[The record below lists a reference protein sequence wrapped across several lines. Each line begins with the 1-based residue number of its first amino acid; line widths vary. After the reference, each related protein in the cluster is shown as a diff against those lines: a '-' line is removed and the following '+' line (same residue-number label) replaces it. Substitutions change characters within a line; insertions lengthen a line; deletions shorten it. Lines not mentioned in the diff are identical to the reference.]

1 MVHFA
6 VIFVIYARQEFRPLC
21 GLGQRG
27 GGLEGRVECLALFA
41 HITLVVKF

>member
-21 GLGQRG
+21 GLGQG
-27 GGLEGRVECLALFA
+27 GGLEGRVEFLALFA